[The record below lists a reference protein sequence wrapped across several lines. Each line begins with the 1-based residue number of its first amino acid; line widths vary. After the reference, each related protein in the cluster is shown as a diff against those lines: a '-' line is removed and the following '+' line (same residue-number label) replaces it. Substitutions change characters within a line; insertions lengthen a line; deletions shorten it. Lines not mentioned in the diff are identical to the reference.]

1 MLESAL
7 KFQKAFERME
17 DDDWHYVSYFKED
30 ERPPNSDDWANAN
43 MFVLFFKS
51 FYDMPLKFSGSM
63 YVTSNFYFHEMRSIH
78 SDLTSL
84 IESGDD
90 LVLSK
95 MATSIKKKWQ
105 ILGFNW

>member
-1 MLESAL
+1 
-7 KFQKAFERME
+7 ME
-17 DDDWHYVSYFKED
+17 DDDWHYVPYFKED
-30 ERPPNSDDWANAN
+30 GRPSNSDDWENAN
-43 MFVLFFKS
+43 VFVLFLKS
-51 FYDMPLKFSGSM
+51 FYDITLKFSGSM
-63 YVTSNFYFHEMRSIH
+63 YITSNLYFHELCSIH

-90 LVLSK
+90 IVLFK